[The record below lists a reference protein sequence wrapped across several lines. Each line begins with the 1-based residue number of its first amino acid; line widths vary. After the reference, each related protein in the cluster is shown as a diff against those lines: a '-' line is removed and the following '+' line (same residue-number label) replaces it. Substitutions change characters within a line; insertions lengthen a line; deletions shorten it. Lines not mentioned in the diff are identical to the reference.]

1 MTWITRAG
9 WSALVLAVAGGV
21 MTVVIVMRHPG
32 HDTAPHEE
40 APAFEPKTAAY
51 YVAHRDEMRAREA
64 ECNNKGISPLADT
77 PDARDCL
84 AAANAE
90 RQIFF
95 GTGK

>member
-9 WSALVLAVAGGV
+9 WSALVLAAAGSV

-32 HDTAPHEE
+32 HEAALREA
-40 APAFEPKTAAY
+40 APAFEPKTAEY
-51 YVAHRDEMRAREA
+51 YVAHRDEMRARTA

-95 GTGK
+95 GTEK

>member
-1 MTWITRAG
+1 MLAAAG
-9 WSALVLAVAGGV
+9 SV

-51 YVAHRDEMRAREA
+51 YVAHRDELRARTA

-95 GTGK
+95 GTEK